1 MPTTVERFTDE
12 FEFLYY
18 SDITVTEYY
27 NCFTELAQ
35 YCMEGNVD
43 APTLISNFM
52 IKLRQSIVNKIAEH
66 RFNSSI
72 DCYDSVQLTEANIEC
87 RNVVCA

>member
-52 IKLRQSIVNKIAEH
+52 IKLR
-66 RFNSSI
+66 
-72 DCYDSVQLTEANIEC
+72 
-87 RNVVCA
+87 